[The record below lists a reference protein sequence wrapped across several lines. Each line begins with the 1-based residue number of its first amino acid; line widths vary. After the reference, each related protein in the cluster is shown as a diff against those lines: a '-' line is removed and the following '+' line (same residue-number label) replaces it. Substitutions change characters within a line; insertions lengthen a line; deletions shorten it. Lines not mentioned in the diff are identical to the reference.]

1 MKIKLKVHSNSSQE
15 KIKKINEKEYEIW
28 IKQKPLDGKA
38 NAEVLKILK
47 KYFNKKINIKSGLTS
62 KKKIIEIL

>member
-28 IKQKPLDGKA
+28 INKIYGGKTD
-38 NAEVLKILK
+38 L
-47 KYFNKKINIKSGLTS
+47 
-62 KKKIIEIL
+62 